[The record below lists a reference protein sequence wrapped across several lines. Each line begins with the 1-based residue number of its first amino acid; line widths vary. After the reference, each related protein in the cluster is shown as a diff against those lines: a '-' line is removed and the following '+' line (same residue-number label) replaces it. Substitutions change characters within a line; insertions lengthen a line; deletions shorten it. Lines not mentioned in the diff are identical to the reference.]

1 MRRVRK
7 MNPIKQEI
15 NKIAIPSRLHEHSVR
30 GVERAKRERKGSGR
44 SWIKKPLLS
53 AVLAAALIVPTSAFA
68 YQTLLADDL
77 YGSFQEVKKHFLGAT
92 MEGYLL
98 LDAKLSQAQGELGK
112 EDYEEFKE
120 LLSVVISAKV
130 DYGDSNGNIDYSLV
144 PKRRLEELR
153 SVYVDIQPY
162 FDQLNGQRSSKEV
175 LSPDEYEEYIDALM
189 MYEQI
194 MVQTGTKDPDQV
206 EKIPGHLQEEFEKAR
221 NLLWEVNEKQMK

>member
-1 MRRVRK
+1 

-44 SWIKKPLLS
+44 GWLKKQMLA
-53 AVLAAALIVPTSAFA
+53 AVLAAALIVPTTAFA
-68 YQTLLADDL
+68 YQTLLADEL

-98 LDAKLSQAQGELGK
+98 FDAKLLQAQGELRK
-112 EDYEEFKE
+112 EDYKEFKE

-130 DYGDSNGNIDYSLV
+130 EYGDNYGNIDYSQI
-144 PKRRLEELR
+144 PQQRLKELR
-153 SVYVDIQPY
+153 SVYFDIQPY

-175 LSPDEYEEYIDALM
+175 LSPEQYEEYIDALM

-194 MVQTGTKDPDQV
+194 MVQSGIKNAAQV
-206 EKIPGHLQEEFEKAR
+206 EQVPARLQNEFIKAR
-221 NLLWEVNEKQMK
+221 NLLWEVNEKLMK